1 MTDTV
6 LALDALS
13 VSLPAQGGG
22 DGGGGGGMVSVLDR
36 LDLQVRAGEMTALVG
51 ESGSGKTI
59 AALAAMRLLPRGA
72 RTSGRVRFEELD
84 LLAQDER
91 RMRRLRGRI
100 GMVFQNPLSALNP
113 VATIGAQVAEGVL
126 LHGRV
131 TRAQA
136 RRRAVELLGE
146 VGLPD
151 PARRLD
157 DYPHQFSG
165 GQRQRVMIAAALACD
180 PRVLIAD
187 EPTTGLDPLVARQI
201 LALLAR
207 LQRSH
212 RLGVL
217 FITHDL
223 SIVEAHADRLTVL
236 YAGRAVEWGG
246 ASLFFS
252 RPRHPYSQ
260 ALLAAVPRLGQAAL
274 RGIPGRLPDPS
285 ARPPGCL
292 FAPRCP
298 HRQPPCD
305 DGDPP
310 AVGDAGDA
318 ARCLYPPPPP
328 RLDADPAPPAPAATG
343 SAAPLL
349 VLEGV
354 SVRYPA
360 GAGRRMAAPPSLQDV
375 SLTLRRGECLGV
387 VGESGSGKSTLGRAI
402 LHMLRH
408 DGRILL
414 DGQPVADLPG
424 PERRRA
430 RRRIQPVFQD
440 PRESLNPRLRIRDVL
455 AEPLRLGGMFDR
467 VRLDRE
473 VAALL
478 AKVGLDPSLA
488 RRWPGQISGGQ
499 AQRVAVARALA
510 ARPEIIVLDEPTSA
524 LDVST
529 QATVLTLLRDLA
541 RSEHVAYVVI
551 SHDLAAVSWLADRIA
566 VLKDG
571 RLVEMAD
578 TATLLARPSHVYSAA
593 LIATAPRLPDLSVT
607 GLGVPGAAGP
617 ATPPSPPP

>member
-1 MTDTV
+1 MSAV
-6 LALDALS
+6 LELQALS
-13 VSLPAQGGG
+13 VSLPAH
-22 DGGGGGGMVSVLDR
+22 DGSGPVAVLDA
-36 LDLQVRAGEMTALVG
+36 LDLEVRAGGMTALVG
-51 ESGSGKTI
+51 ESGSGKTV
-59 AALAAMRLLPRGA
+59 AALAAMRLLPRGS
-72 RTSGRVRFEELD
+72 RSSGQVRFDGLD
-84 LLAQDER
+84 LLAAGEQH
-91 RMRRLRGRI
+91 MRRLRGRI

-113 VATIGAQVAEGVL
+113 SATVGAQVAEGYR
-126 LHGRV
+126 LHDGGS
-131 TRAQA
+131 RAQA

-146 VGLPD
+146 VGIPD

-180 PRVLIAD
+180 PKVLIAD

-201 LALLAR
+201 LSLLAR
-207 LQRSH
+207 LQQSH

-223 SIVEAHADRLTVL
+223 SIVDAHADRLTVL
-236 YAGRAVEWGG
+236 YAGRAVEWGQ
-246 ASLFFS
+246 ARRFFAA
-252 RPRHPYSQ
+252 PRHPYSQ
-260 ALLAAVPRLGQAAL
+260 ALLAAVPRLGQATL
-274 RGIPGRLPDPS
+274 QGIPGTLPGPS
-285 ARPPGCL
+285 ARPDGCR

-298 HRQPPCD
+298 HHRPPCD
-305 DGDPP
+305 HGYPP
-310 AVGDAGDA
+310 PLGDADDA
-318 ARCLYPPPPP
+318 ACCLYPPVPPFP
-328 RLDADPAPPAPAATG
+328 ALPQMMNSVHASRAEADRGNAGAALLALEQVTVRHPGLGRRQAAPALRDI
-343 SAAPLL
+343 SL
-349 VLEGV
+349 V
-354 SVRYPA
+354 
-360 GAGRRMAAPPSLQDV
+360 
-375 SLTLRRGECLGV
+375 LRRGECLGI

-440 PRESLNPRLRIRDVL
+440 PRESLNPRLRIRDAL
-455 AEPLRLGGMFDR
+455 AEPLRLGGLFDR

-488 RRWPGQISGGQ
+488 GRLPGQLSGGQ

-529 QATVLTLLRDLA
+529 QAMLLSLLQNLA
-541 RSEHVAYVVI
+541 RTEHVAYVMI
-551 SHDLAAVSWLADRIA
+551 SHDLAAVGALADRIA

-571 RLVEMAD
+571 RIVEMAD
-578 TATLLARPSHVYSAA
+578 TAVLLARPIHPYSAA
-593 LIATAPRLPDLSVT
+593 LVATAPR
-607 GLGVPGAAGP
+607 VPIGI
-617 ATPPSPPP
+617 ATAETLTRSSPPP

>member
-6 LALDALS
+6 LQLQALS
-13 VSLPAQGGG
+13 VSLPAHGGG
-22 DGGGGGGMVSVLDR
+22 RLVPVLDA
-36 LDLQVRAGEMTALVG
+36 LDLQVRAGGMTALVG
-51 ESGSGKTI
+51 ESGSGKTV

-72 RTSGRVRFEELD
+72 RTSGQVRFDGLD

-113 VATIGAQVAEGVL
+113 SATVGAQVAEGYR
-126 LHGRV
+126 LHENGS
-131 TRAQA
+131 RAQA

-146 VGLPD
+146 VGIPD

-201 LALLAR
+201 LALLRR
-207 LQRSH
+207 LQQSH

-246 ASLFFS
+246 AGRFFAA
-252 RPRHPYSQ
+252 PRHPYSQ

-274 RGIPGRLPDPS
+274 QGIPGRLPDPLLL
-285 ARPPGCL
+285 PPGCR

-298 HRQPPCD
+298 HHRPPCD
-305 DGDPP
+305 DGYPP
-310 AVGDAGDA
+310 ALGDAVEA
-318 ARCLYPPPPP
+318 ACCLFPLAPPVPA
-328 RLDADPAPPAPAATG
+328 RNMNVVHAPPAGAAARQDDAALLALERVTVRHPVIGARRRTAPA
-343 SAAPLL
+343 
-349 VLEGV
+349 
-354 SVRYPA
+354 
-360 GAGRRMAAPPSLQDV
+360 LQEV
-375 SLTLRRGECLGV
+375 SLTLHRGECLGI

-440 PRESLNPRLRIRDVL
+440 PRESLNPRLRIGDAL
-455 AEPLRLGGMFDR
+455 AEPLRLGGLFDR
-467 VRLDRE
+467 ARLDRE

-488 RRWPGQISGGQ
+488 GRWPGQVSGGQ

-510 ARPEIIVLDEPTSA
+510 ARPEIVVLDEPTSA

-529 QATVLTLLRDLA
+529 QAMLLTLLRDLA
-541 RSEHVAYVVI
+541 RSEHVAYVMI

-571 RLVEMAD
+571 RVVEAAD
-578 TATLLARPSHVYSAA
+578 TATLLAHPRHAYSAA
-593 LIATAPRLPDLSVT
+593 LVATAPRVQDGAGQV
-607 GLGVPGAAGP
+607 AAGP
-617 ATPPSPPP
+617 VRLPSPPA

>member
-6 LALDALS
+6 LALDTLS
-13 VSLPAQGGG
+13 VLLPTQ
-22 DGGGGGGMVSVLDR
+22 GGGGMVSVLDR

-72 RTSGRVRFEELD
+72 RTSGQVRFEGID
-84 LLAQDER
+84 LLAQDEP

-113 VATIGAQVAEGVL
+113 VATVGAQVAEGVL
-126 LHGRV
+126 LHGHG

-146 VGLPD
+146 VGIPE
-151 PARRLD
+151 PARRLG

-246 ASLFFS
+246 ASRFFS

-298 HRQPPCD
+298 HRRPPCD

-310 AVGDAGDA
+310 AVGDAEDA

-343 SAAPLL
+343 AAAPLL
-349 VLEGV
+349 VLEQV

-360 GAGRRMAAPPSLQDV
+360 GSGRRMAAPSLQDV

-455 AEPLRLGGMFDR
+455 AEPLRLGGVFDR

-488 RRWPGQISGGQ
+488 GRWPGQISGGQ

-571 RLVEMAD
+571 RIVEMAD
-578 TATLLARPSHVYSAA
+578 TATLLARPVHAYSAA
-593 LIATAPRLPDLSVT
+593 LIATAPRLPGLGAPS
-607 GLGVPGAAGP
+607 LGVPGTAGP
-617 ATPPSPPP
+617 ATTPSPPP

>member
-1 MTDTV
+1 MSTV
-6 LALDALS
+6 LELQALS
-13 VSLPAQGGG
+13 VSLPAHGGG
-22 DGGGGGGMVSVLDR
+22 RPLPVLDA
-36 LDLQVRAGEMTALVG
+36 LDLQVRAGEMAALVG

-72 RTSGRVRFEELD
+72 RTSGEVRFDGLD

-91 RMRRLRGRI
+91 QMRRLRGRI

-113 VATIGAQVAEGVL
+113 SATIGAQVAEGYR
-126 LHGRV
+126 LHEGG

-136 RRRAVELLGE
+136 RRRAIELLGE
-146 VGLPD
+146 VGIPD

-165 GQRQRVMIAAALACD
+165 GQRQRVMIAAALACE
-180 PRVLIAD
+180 PTVLIAD

-236 YAGRAVEWGG
+236 YAGRAVEWGAAG
-246 ASLFFS
+246 RFFA
-252 RPRHPYSQ
+252 RPCHPYSQ
-260 ALLAAVPRLGQAAL
+260 ALLAAVPRIGQAAL
-274 RGIPGRLPDPS
+274 QGIPGTLPDPS
-285 ARPPGCL
+285 ARPPGCR

-298 HRQPPCD
+298 HHRPPCD

-310 AVGDAGDA
+310 ALGDAEDA

-328 RLDADPAPPAPAATG
+328 DLNVVHAPQPYGAAVAA

-349 VLEGV
+349 VLDEV
-354 SVRYPA
+354 SVRYP
-360 GAGRRMAAPPSLQDV
+360 GSGRRPAAPSLQGV
-375 SLTLRRGECLGV
+375 SLTLRRGECLGI

-440 PRESLNPRLRIRDVL
+440 PRESLNPRLRVRDTL
-455 AEPLRLGGMFDR
+455 AEPLRLGGVFDR
-467 VRLDRE
+467 TRLDRE
-473 VAALL
+473 VAVLL

-488 RRWPGQISGGQ
+488 GRWPGQISGGQ

-529 QATVLTLLRDLA
+529 QAMMLTLLRDLA

-571 RLVEMAD
+571 RIVEMAD
-578 TATLLARPSHVYSAA
+578 TATLLAHPVHAYSAA
-593 LIATAPRLPDLSVT
+593 LIATAPRVPD
-607 GLGVPGAAGP
+607 GAGP
-617 ATPPSPPP
+617 VRPSSPPA

>member
-6 LALDALS
+6 LALDTLS
-13 VSLPAQGGG
+13 VLLPTQ
-22 DGGGGGGMVSVLDR
+22 GGGGMVSVLDR

-72 RTSGRVRFEELD
+72 RTSGQVRFEGID
-84 LLAQDER
+84 LLAQDEP

-113 VATIGAQVAEGVL
+113 VATVGAQVAEGVL
-126 LHGRV
+126 LHGHG

-146 VGLPD
+146 VGIPE

-246 ASLFFS
+246 ASRFFS

-305 DGDPP
+305 DGDPQ
-310 AVGDAGDA
+310 AVGDAEDA
-318 ARCLYPPPPP
+318 ARCLYPPPPQ

-343 SAAPLL
+343 AAAPLL
-349 VLEGV
+349 VLEQV

-360 GAGRRMAAPPSLQDV
+360 GSSRRMAPPSLQDV

-440 PRESLNPRLRIRDVL
+440 PRESLNPRLRIRDSL
-455 AEPLRLGGMFDR
+455 AEPLRLGGVFDR

-473 VAALL
+473 VALLL

-488 RRWPGQISGGQ
+488 GRWPGQISGGQ

-551 SHDLAAVSWLADRIA
+551 SHDLAAVSWLADRIT
-566 VLKDG
+566 VLKEG
-571 RLVEMAD
+571 RIVEMAD
-578 TATLLARPSHVYSAA
+578 TATLLARPSHAYSAA
-593 LIATAPRLPDLSVT
+593 LIATAPRLPGLGAPS
-607 GLGVPGAAGP
+607 LGVPGTAGP
-617 ATPPSPPP
+617 ATTPSPPP

>member
-1 MTDTV
+1 MSAV
-6 LALDALS
+6 LELDALS
-13 VSLPAQGGG
+13 VSLPAH
-22 DGGGGGGMVSVLDR
+22 DGGRLVPVLDA
-36 LDLQVRAGEMTALVG
+36 LDLQVQAGGMTALVG
-51 ESGSGKTI
+51 ESGSGKTV

-72 RTSGRVRFEELD
+72 RTSGQVRFDGLD

-91 RMRRLRGRI
+91 QMRRLRGRI

-113 VATIGAQVAEGVL
+113 SATVGAQVAEGYR
-126 LHGRV
+126 LHEGGS
-131 TRAQA
+131 RAQG

-146 VGLPD
+146 VGIPD

-207 LQRSH
+207 LGRTH

-236 YAGRAVEWGG
+236 YAGRAVEWGE
-246 ASLFFS
+246 ARRFFAA
-252 RPRHPYSQ
+252 PRHPYSQ
-260 ALLAAVPRLGQAAL
+260 ALLAAVPRLGQATL
-274 RGIPGRLPDPS
+274 QGIPGTLPDPLVL
-285 ARPPGCL
+285 PPGCR

-298 HRQPPCD
+298 HRRPPCD
-305 DGDPP
+305 DGYPP
-310 AVGDAGDA
+310 ALGDTDDA
-318 ARCLYPPPPP
+318 ACCLYPSPPPN
-328 RLDADPAPPAPAATG
+328 LNDVHATPAAGRATRTG
-343 SAAPLL
+343 AAPLL
-349 VLEGV
+349 VLDDV

-360 GAGRRMAAPPSLQDV
+360 SGLGRRDGAPPSLQGV
-375 SLTLRRGECLGV
+375 SLTLRRGECLGI

-414 DGQPVADLPG
+414 DGQAVADLPG

-440 PRESLNPRLRIRDVL
+440 PRESLNPRLRIRDAL
-455 AEPLRLGGMFDR
+455 AEPLRLGGVFDR

-488 RRWPGQISGGQ
+488 GRWPGEISGGQ

-571 RLVEMAD
+571 RVVEMAD
-578 TATLLARPSHVYSAA
+578 TETLLACPVHTYSAA
-593 LIATAPRLPDLSVT
+593 LIATAPRMTTQAGCAAPPT
-607 GLGVPGAAGP
+607 GIP
-617 ATPPSPPP
+617 